1 MSVSQI
7 LLQLHATLQDVTCEK
22 SAIYLK
28 VSKQYCFLKRV
39 KDMSQD
45 FDEHIIEAIGRS
57 RIVIRHGRVV
67 EVGEALITDCPLAK
81 RFAYPI
87 PAITKDAIRA
97 NIEHRIKAFGMC
109 TADRVVLDTRE
120 FVGFGASELLS
131 FGLKL
136 GLVDAVVLAC
146 DGAGTV
152 IVNKPG
158 MVQGIGGRMSGLVK
172 TSPHPSVMERIEAGG
187 GIVLD
192 REHATIDQ
200 IAGVALAYAEG
211 YRAIAVT
218 VASPDT
224 AATIRRILPDT
235 LIFAVHVT
243 GLLPAD
249 AKTLVAASD
258 LVTACASKTIREIAG
273 AGALL
278 QAGISVPI
286 FAMTHKGK
294 SLVMEKIRQSDD
306 PVLVKPT
313 RLPALGDKQP
323 DPLV

>member
-1 MSVSQI
+1 VMN
-7 LLQLHATLQDVTCEK
+7 
-22 SAIYLK
+22 
-28 VSKQYCFLKRV
+28 
-39 KDMSQD
+39 MSQD
-45 FDEHIIEAIGRS
+45 SDEHIIEAIGRS
-57 RIVIRHGRVV
+57 RIVIRDGRVV
-67 EVGEALITDCPLAK
+67 EVGEALIADCPLAK

-109 TADRVVLDTRE
+109 TANREVLDTRE

-131 FGLKL
+131 FGLKA
-136 GLVDAVVLAC
+136 GLVDAAVLAC

-152 IVNKPG
+152 VVTKPG
-158 MVQGIGGRMSGLVK
+158 MAQGIGGRMSGLVK
-172 TSPHPSVMERIEAGG
+172 TSPHPSVMDRIEQGG

-192 REHATIDQ
+192 RKHATIDQ
-200 IAGVALAYAEG
+200 IAGVALAYTEG

-224 AATIRRILPDT
+224 AATIRRIHPDT

-243 GLLPAD
+243 GLSPAD
-249 AKTLVAASD
+249 AESLVAASD

-278 QAGISVPI
+278 QAGISVPV
-286 FAMTHKGK
+286 FAMTQKGK
-294 SLVMEKIRQSDD
+294 LLIMEKIRQSDEQ
-306 PVLVKPT
+306 VLVKPT
-313 RLPALGDKQP
+313 RLPALGDRQP